1 VATYQEFPSSRS
13 LARYIE
19 CYWARADRDGTRRH
33 SVLPDG
39 CVDVLYSARG
49 GEPIGLSIVGLMTVR
64 QVIDVEPGVSLFGV
78 RFRPGMAAAFF
89 PDAPHLIDRTEQ
101 LESVIGA
108 SARTILAQ
116 LSESDGPASMAQV
129 FDALLR
135 PFEPPD
141 IRETVMHRLSV
152 SGMPLD
158 RVATEA
164 GLSARHLRR
173 LCQEMSGVPPK
184 YLARIIRFRNA
195 ANRIA
200 AFTTS
205 PAQPEWAQFAV
216 ACGYY
221 DQAHLIREFQE
232 FAGCTPGRYLQYAA
246 GRDPLVSRS

>member
-1 VATYQEFPSSRS
+1 MATYQEFLPTRR

-19 CYWARADRDGTRRH
+19 CYWSSVDRNGARCE

-39 CVDVLYSARG
+39 CVDILYSARG
-49 GEPIGLSIVGLMTVR
+49 GEPIDVSLVGLMTVR
-64 QVIDVEPGVSLFGV
+64 QLIDVESGVSLFGV

-89 PDAPHLIDRTEQ
+89 PDAPQLIDRTERI
-101 LESVIGA
+101 ESVMGA
-108 SARTILAQ
+108 GARTILEQ
-116 LSESDGPASMAQV
+116 LSESSSPASMAQI
-129 FDALLR
+129 FDAFLR
-135 PFEPPD
+135 PLEPPD
-141 IRETVMHRLSV
+141 MRETVMHQLTV

-158 RVATEA
+158 RAATEA
-164 GLSARHLRR
+164 GLSVRHLRR

-200 AFTTS
+200 TLATA
-205 PAQPEWAQFAV
+205 PAQPDWAQFAI

-232 FAGCTPGRYLQYAA
+232 FARCTPGRYLQYAVN
-246 GRDPLVSRS
+246 RDSLVSRS